1 MLRRR
6 QPAVTCPSFCG
17 GSRPEGDRPAAF
29 EATPQARHHQTAA
42 TMPHTSVLVAT
53 ALLGVGVGPSSV
65 RAAAAAG
72 GPSAASGVVH
82 MVFDDFRPDL
92 PMYGQKFVHAPNL
105 EAFANRSLV
114 FDRAYV
120 RSPHGPHPTRGHAD
134 VQQRCS
140 QPDR

>member
-1 MLRRR
+1 
-6 QPAVTCPSFCG
+6 
-17 GSRPEGDRPAAF
+17 
-29 EATPQARHHQTAA
+29 
-42 TMPHTSVLVAT
+42 MPHTSVLVAT

-120 RSPHGPHPTRGHAD
+120 RSPTTPRDPRRTPTSNSAVVTAGPLALLNAVGR
-134 VQQRCS
+134 
-140 QPDR
+140 

>member
-1 MLRRR
+1 
-6 QPAVTCPSFCG
+6 
-17 GSRPEGDRPAAF
+17 
-29 EATPQARHHQTAA
+29 
-42 TMPHTSVLVAT
+42 MPHTSVLVAT

-120 RSPHGPHPTRGHAD
+120 RSPHGPHPTRGATPTSNSA
-134 VQQRCS
+134 VVTAGPLALLNAVVR
-140 QPDR
+140 

>member
-1 MLRRR
+1 
-6 QPAVTCPSFCG
+6 
-17 GSRPEGDRPAAF
+17 
-29 EATPQARHHQTAA
+29 
-42 TMPHTSVLVAT
+42 MPHASVLVTA
-53 ALLGVGVGPSSV
+53 ALLVGGPPSGSV
-65 RAAAAAG
+65 RAAAAAR
-72 GPSAASGVVH
+72 GPSTASGVVH

-120 RSPHGPHPTRGHAD
+120 RSPHGHHPTRGHAD